1 MTTTQDSTKMKETKK
16 KGWLKRFFE
25 RLAKANQESGDKPP
39 SC

>member
-25 RLAKANQESGDKPP
+25 RLAEANQQKPP